1 MEVSI
6 ILHKKESELLS
17 KYMKDNNIKTKA
29 KTIRKCIE
37 SASRTISMNDMICD
51 IDNKI
56 NRLLY
61 RENFKKKLLEQFY
74 ENMEFVMDQD
84 IKTEPSLRRFYDN
97 NSFSINKIKDKK
109 I

>member
-1 MEVSI
+1 MEVSVV
-6 ILHKKESELLS
+6 LHEEEAKLLS

-29 KTIRKCIE
+29 EAIRNCIE
-37 SASRTISMNDMICD
+37 FASRKLSVDDMICD

-74 ENMEFVMDQD
+74 ANMEFDKEVDV
-84 IKTEPSLRRFYDN
+84 KTEQGLLRFYKN
-97 NSFSINKIKDKK
+97 NGLYK
-109 I
+109 

>member
-6 ILHKKESELLS
+6 ILHEEEAELLS

-29 KTIRKCIE
+29 KAIRKCME
-37 SASRTISMNDMICD
+37 FASRKLSLDDMVCD

-74 ENMEFVMDQD
+74 ANMEFKKEIDV
-84 IKTEPSLRRFYDN
+84 KTEQSLLRFYKN
-97 NSFSINKIKDKK
+97 NGLYK
-109 I
+109 

>member
-6 ILHKKESELLS
+6 ILHKEEAELLS

-29 KTIRKCIE
+29 EAVRKCIE
-37 SASRTISMNDMICD
+37 FASRKLSINDMICD

-56 NRLLY
+56 NRFLY

-74 ENMEFVMDQD
+74 ANMEFNKEVDV
-84 IKTEPSLRRFYDN
+84 KTEQGLLRFYKN
-97 NSFSINKIKDKK
+97 NDLYK
-109 I
+109 

>member
-1 MEVSI
+1 MEISI
-6 ILHKKESELLS
+6 ILHEEEAELLS

-29 KTIRKCIE
+29 EAVRKCIE
-37 SASRTISMNDMICD
+37 FASRKLSIDDMICD

-74 ENMEFVMDQD
+74 ANMEFAIDKNV
-84 IKTEPSLRRFYDN
+84 KTEPGLKRFYDN
-97 NSFSINKIKDKK
+97 NN
-109 I
+109 